1 MFDVRCFLF
10 FVSSSNFTCAPQMKN
25 VVLLGSTGSIG
36 TSTIKVAEDLPD
48 RIRLIGLGAGNN
60 VDLLFEQTV
69 RHRPEA
75 ISIIDPAKAQEL
87 RDKLGGAAN
96 VSSGPDGLVQLA
108 TMPDA
113 DIVLIAIVGTAG
125 LRPALAAI
133 RAGKDI
139 AVASK
144 EILVMAGEIVMS
156 EARKHDVRVLAV
168 DSEHSAIFQCLDGKP
183 STSVRKLWLTASGG
197 PFRTIPKEEFPN
209 ITVERALKHPSW
221 VMGRKITIDSATLF
235 NKGLE
240 MIEARWL
247 FDIEMARVS
256 VVVHPQSVV
265 HSMVEFVDGSMLAQ
279 LSTPDMCL
287 PIQYALTYPDR
298 APSDR
303 VQTNLAKLGSLTFEE
318 PDPERFPSLQLAR
331 KAGEI
336 GGTLPAVLNAANEVA
351 VDAFVNR
358 RINFPQISECV
369 RRTMDKHKVVSHP
382 TLDQILEADSWARH
396 EASC

>member
-1 MFDVRCFLF
+1 
-10 FVSSSNFTCAPQMKN
+10 MKN

-48 RIRLIGLGAGNN
+48 RVRLLGLAAGNN
-60 VDLLFEQTV
+60 VRLLREQCR
-69 RHRPEA
+69 RHKPRA
-75 ISIIDPAKAQEL
+75 VSIADPRKAKEL
-87 RDKLGGAAN
+87 RDAL
-96 VSSGPDGLVQLA
+96 GPDVEVHSGAEGLLKLA
-108 TMPDA
+108 TLPGA
-113 DIVLIAIVGTAG
+113 DVVLIAIVGTAG
-125 LRPALAAI
+125 LQPALAAV

-144 EILVMAGEIVMS
+144 EILVMAGELVMA
-156 EARKHDVRVLAV
+156 EARRHGVRVLAV

-183 STSVRKLWLTASGG
+183 PGSVRRLWLTASGG
-197 PFRTIPKEEFPN
+197 PFRTTPKSEFAA

-298 APSDR
+298 AVSNR

-318 PDPERFPSLQLAR
+318 PDPDRFPALGLAR
-331 KAGEI
+331 RAGEV
-336 GGTLPAVLNAANEVA
+336 GGTMPAVLNAANEVA
-351 VDAFVNR
+351 VDAFVNGR
-358 RINFPQISECV
+358 STFPQISDTV
-369 RRTMDKHKVVSHP
+369 RRTLESHQP
-382 TLDQILEADSWARH
+382 VFHPSLEQILAADAWARR
-396 EASC
+396 EAAR